1 VTQPVKYYLSLF
13 ITKYFPP
20 SDLIMSDERGLEIL
34 RNQAEK
40 FCRDARVVVHKLM
53 DIAEE
58 IEKLVN
64 DIPMIRISRKRKRVK
79 SGGREYYYDYFEIIV
94 DNKTIYI
101 SSSEVKTIEIIE
113 KAARLRNNL
122 TKIINIIHKL

>member
-1 VTQPVKYYLSLF
+1 
-13 ITKYFPP
+13 
-20 SDLIMSDERGLEIL
+20 MSDERGLEIL

-40 FCRDARVVVHKLM
+40 FCRNARVIVHKLM